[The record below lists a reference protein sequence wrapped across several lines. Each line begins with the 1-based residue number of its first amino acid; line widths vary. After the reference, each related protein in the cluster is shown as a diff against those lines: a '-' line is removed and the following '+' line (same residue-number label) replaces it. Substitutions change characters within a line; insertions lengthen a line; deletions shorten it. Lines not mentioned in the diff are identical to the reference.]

1 MNKENTTILLVNSN
15 QCETDNNRNNDDG
28 DSNANSHVRHLP
40 GLHAQLIGSNQVS
53 AVNGLTRLTK
63 TKIIATCFSYLHV
76 CVDFKDIFLWPN
88 RKKGRCF
95 SVGRWVGGWV
105 GRSVGQ

>member
-15 QCETDNNRNNDDG
+15 QCETDNNSNNNEG
-28 DSNANSHVRHLP
+28 DSNANRHVRHLP

-53 AVNGLTRLTK
+53 AVNGMTRLTK

-76 CVDFKDIFLWPN
+76 CVDFKDIFYGQT
-88 RKKGRCF
+88 RKKGDVFRL
-95 SVGRWVGGWV
+95 VGGWV
-105 GRSVGQ
+105 GGSVGQ